1 MQRKVEDYNLLP
13 IAEDYF
19 QNIFSEISGMKA
31 LILDKETSGIISVV
45 YTQSKLYKNDIY
57 LIQKIDDTS
66 EKLGHLKAIYF
77 VRPTKENYEIIS
89 K

>member
-57 LIQKIDDTS
+57 LIQKIDDNS
-66 EKLGHLKAIYF
+66 
-77 VRPTKENYEIIS
+77 
-89 K
+89 